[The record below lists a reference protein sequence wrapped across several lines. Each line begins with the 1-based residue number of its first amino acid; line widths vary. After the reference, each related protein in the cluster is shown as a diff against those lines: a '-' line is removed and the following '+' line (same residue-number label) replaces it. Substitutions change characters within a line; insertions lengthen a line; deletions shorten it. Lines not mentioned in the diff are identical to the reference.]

1 MEQKQQNL
9 KRMKLSTKY
18 QQIILASS
26 SQARIEYLEHQR
38 INFQI
43 RPHKIDE
50 NIIKKKKLPFTKIV
64 ETLAKSKA
72 QSVIEK
78 KDELIIGS
86 DQILI
91 CESKLIDK
99 PRTINEAKQNL
110 IFLRNKKH
118 KLISSVVVIYR
129 NDIVFKETKEAIL
142 KMKNISDNDIE
153 IYLAKNKETA
163 LNCVGS
169 YKIEE
174 NNKYNF
180 LDVIEGDLETIIGFP
195 VSKFIE
201 RIKK

>member
-1 MEQKQQNL
+1 M
-9 KRMKLSTKY
+9 
-18 QQIILASS
+18 
-26 SQARIEYLEHQR
+26 
-38 INFQI
+38 
-43 RPHKIDE
+43 
-50 NIIKKKKLPFTKIV
+50 
-64 ETLAKSKA
+64 ETLAQLKA
-72 QSVIEK
+72 QSVIEN

-142 KMKNISDNDIE
+142 KMKKISDNDIE
-153 IYLAKNKETA
+153 MYLAKNKETA

-195 VSKFIE
+195 ASKFIE
-201 RIKK
+201 SIKK

>member
-91 CESKLIDK
+91 CESKLINK

-118 KLISSVVVIYR
+118 KLISSVVVIFR
-129 NDIVFKETKEAIL
+129 DDIVFKETKEAIL
-142 KMKNISDNDIE
+142 QMKNISDNDIE
-153 IYLAKNKETA
+153 IYLAKNKQTA

>member
-1 MEQKQQNL
+1 
-9 KRMKLSTKY
+9 MKLSTKY

-26 SQARIEYLEHQR
+26 SQARIEYLERQK

-50 NIIKKKKLPFTKIV
+50 SIIKKKKLHFTKIV
-64 ETLAKSKA
+64 ETLAKLKA
-72 QSVIEK
+72 QSVIEN
-78 KDELIIGS
+78 KDELVIGS

-99 PRTINEAKQNL
+99 PRTINEAKRNL

-129 NDIVFKETKEAIL
+129 DDIVFKETKEAIL
-142 KMKNISDNDIE
+142 QMKNISDNDIE

-180 LDVIEGDLETIIGFP
+180 LDIIEGDLETIIGFP
-195 VSKFIE
+195 ASKFIE

>member
-1 MEQKQQNL
+1 
-9 KRMKLSTKY
+9 
-18 QQIILASS
+18 
-26 SQARIEYLEHQR
+26 
-38 INFQI
+38 
-43 RPHKIDE
+43 
-50 NIIKKKKLPFTKIV
+50 V
-64 ETLAKSKA
+64 ETLAKLKA
-72 QSVIEK
+72 QSVIEN
-78 KDELIIGS
+78 KDELVIGS

-99 PRTINEAKQNL
+99 PRTINEAKRNL

-129 NDIVFKETKEAIL
+129 DEIVFKETKEAIL
-142 KMKNISDNDIE
+142 QMKNISDNDIE

-174 NNKYNF
+174 NSKYNF
-180 LDVIEGDLETIIGFP
+180 LEEIEGDLETIIGFP
-195 VSKFIE
+195 ASKFIE

>member
-1 MEQKQQNL
+1 
-9 KRMKLSTKY
+9 MKLSTKY

-26 SQARIEYLEHQR
+26 SQARIEYLKGQN

-50 NIIKKKKLPFTKIV
+50 SIIKKKKLHFTKIV
-64 ETLAKSKA
+64 ETLAKLKA
-72 QSVIEK
+72 QSVIENK
-78 KDELIIGS
+78 EELIIGS

-91 CESKLIDK
+91 CESQLIDK
-99 PRTINEAKQNL
+99 PRTINEAKRNL

-129 NDIVFKETKEAIL
+129 DDIVFKETKEAIL
-142 KMKNISDNDIE
+142 QMKNISDNDIE

-180 LDVIEGDLETIIGFP
+180 LEVIKGDLETIIGFP
-195 VSKFIE
+195 ASKFIE
-201 RIKK
+201 RFKK

>member
-1 MEQKQQNL
+1 
-9 KRMKLSTKY
+9 MKLSTKY

-26 SQARIEYLEHQR
+26 SQARIEYLESQN

-50 NIIKKKKLPFTKIV
+50 SIIKKKKLHFTKIV
-64 ETLAKSKA
+64 ETLAKLKA
-72 QSVIEK
+72 QSVIEN
-78 KDELIIGS
+78 KDELVIGS

-99 PRTINEAKQNL
+99 PRTINEAKRNL

-129 NDIVFKETKEAIL
+129 DEIVFKETKEAIL
-142 KMKNISDNDIE
+142 QMKNISDNDIE

-174 NNKYNF
+174 NSKYNF
-180 LDVIEGDLETIIGFP
+180 LEEIEGDLETIIGFP
-195 VSKFIE
+195 ASKFIE

>member
-1 MEQKQQNL
+1 
-9 KRMKLSTKY
+9 MKLSTKY

-26 SQARIEYLEHQR
+26 SQARIEYLEGQK
-38 INFQI
+38 INFRI

-50 NIIKKKKLPFTKIV
+50 SIIKKKKLHFTKIV
-64 ETLAKSKA
+64 ETLAKLKA
-72 QSVIEK
+72 QSVIEN

-99 PRTINEAKQNL
+99 PRTISEAKQNL

-129 NDIVFKETKEAIL
+129 DDIVFKETKEAIL
-142 KMKNISDNDIE
+142 QMKNISDNDIE

-174 NNKYNF
+174 NSTYNF
-180 LDVIEGDLETIIGFP
+180 LEVIEGDLETIIGFP
-195 VSKFIE
+195 ASKFIE

>member
-1 MEQKQQNL
+1 
-9 KRMKLSTKY
+9 
-18 QQIILASS
+18 
-26 SQARIEYLEHQR
+26 
-38 INFQI
+38 
-43 RPHKIDE
+43 
-50 NIIKKKKLPFTKIV
+50 V
-64 ETLAKSKA
+64 ETLAKLKA
-72 QSVIEK
+72 QSVIEN

-118 KLISSVVVIYR
+118 KLISSVVVIHR
-129 NDIVFKETKEAIL
+129 DNIIFKKTKEAIL
-142 KMKNISDNDIE
+142 QMKNISDNDIE

-174 NNKYNF
+174 NSKYNF
-180 LDVIEGDLETIIGFP
+180 LEVIEGDLETIIGFP
-195 VSKFIE
+195 ASKFIE

>member
-9 KRMKLSTKY
+9 KKMKLSTKY

-26 SQARIEYLEHQR
+26 SQARIEYLERQK
-38 INFQI
+38 INFRI
-43 RPHKIDE
+43 RSHKIDE
-50 NIIKKKKLPFTKIV
+50 SVIKKKNLPFTNLV
-64 ETLAKSKA
+64 ETLAKLKA
-72 QSVIEK
+72 QSVMEN

-91 CESKLIDK
+91 CESKLMDK
-99 PRTINEAKQNL
+99 PKTINEAKQNL

-129 NDIVFKETKEAIL
+129 DDIVFKKTKEAIL
-142 KMKNISDNDIE
+142 QMKNISDNDIE

-180 LDVIEGDLETIIGFP
+180 LKVIEGDLETIIGFP